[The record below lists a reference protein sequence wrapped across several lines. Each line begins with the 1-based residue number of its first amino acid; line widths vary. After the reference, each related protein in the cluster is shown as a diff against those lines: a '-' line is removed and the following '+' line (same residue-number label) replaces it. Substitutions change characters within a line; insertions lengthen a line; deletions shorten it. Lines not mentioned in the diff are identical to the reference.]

1 MRPANPCKFL
11 LRSSAI
17 SLAVAAASHPPVLY
31 AQDAET
37 AAAEPQSDT
46 PPVDGALV
54 PRNED
59 GKQIYDAALFARF
72 APQTASDMAR
82 QIPGFTITEASGDR
96 GLGEATQ
103 NVLINGQRISGKSN
117 DADTVLGRTPAS
129 SVVRI
134 EIVDGASLNIP
145 GLSGQVLNLITKNTG
160 LQGNFAWQPQ
170 FRQRVET
177 HWFDG
182 EINISGKLG
191 KGDFTLGLNN
201 RQGFRGGGW
210 GPEIVTDGDGDLLFT
225 RDKAAQ
231 FIGDRPKLAG
241 TYSRTSKAGSIFNLN
256 GEVGLFIFRR
266 RSDRQLTGPTISD
279 IEETSN
285 GREDEWNFE
294 VSSDYEFALLGG
306 RLKLVGFHRFEH
318 SPRENFF
325 QQVFSDGSPT
335 EASRFDRVGDEA
347 ESIGRAEYS
356 WKSGKND
363 WQVSIEAA
371 NNFLDVESELFLL
384 DAAGIFQPE
393 PLDNATSRVTEK
405 RGQLIVSYGRP
416 LSSSLTLQ
424 AQLGGEYSQLK
435 QTGASGLTR
444 EFWRPKGQVS
454 LGWKASPRLDV
465 SAKIQRKVGQLN
477 FRDFLSSV
485 DLQDANNNAGNPELV
500 PPQSWLAE
508 LEFNR
513 KLGAAGSIKLKLQ
526 YEKFSDIVDQI
537 PILTGGEAPGNLPG
551 SASRWSAETNATFLL
566 DAIGFKGAKLDLSGF
581 YQNSSLT
588 DPVTGLRRRFGFD
601 RRWTWGANFRH
612 DIPGSKL
619 AWGIGADD
627 RSDAPFL
634 RLGYS
639 FRQFFTKPQTF
650 AFIEHKDIFGLKLRG
665 TIINLIGQQEKYSEI
680 FFADRLNNVVD
691 QFRDGTNKYG
701 VIGRISVSG
710 TF

>member
-1 MRPANPCKFL
+1 MKKAIMRPANPCKFL

-256 GEVGLFIFRR
+256 
-266 RSDRQLTGPTISD
+266 
-279 IEETSN
+279 
-285 GREDEWNFE
+285 
-294 VSSDYEFALLGG
+294 
-306 RLKLVGFHRFEH
+306 
-318 SPRENFF
+318 
-325 QQVFSDGSPT
+325 
-335 EASRFDRVGDEA
+335 
-347 ESIGRAEYS
+347 
-356 WKSGKND
+356 
-363 WQVSIEAA
+363 
-371 NNFLDVESELFLL
+371 
-384 DAAGIFQPE
+384 
-393 PLDNATSRVTEK
+393 
-405 RGQLIVSYGRP
+405 
-416 LSSSLTLQ
+416 
-424 AQLGGEYSQLK
+424 
-435 QTGASGLTR
+435 
-444 EFWRPKGQVS
+444 
-454 LGWKASPRLDV
+454 
-465 SAKIQRKVGQLN
+465 
-477 FRDFLSSV
+477 
-485 DLQDANNNAGNPELV
+485 
-500 PPQSWLAE
+500 
-508 LEFNR
+508 
-513 KLGAAGSIKLKLQ
+513 
-526 YEKFSDIVDQI
+526 
-537 PILTGGEAPGNLPG
+537 
-551 SASRWSAETNATFLL
+551 
-566 DAIGFKGAKLDLSGF
+566 
-581 YQNSSLT
+581 
-588 DPVTGLRRRFGFD
+588 
-601 RRWTWGANFRH
+601 
-612 DIPGSKL
+612 
-619 AWGIGADD
+619 
-627 RSDAPFL
+627 
-634 RLGYS
+634 
-639 FRQFFTKPQTF
+639 
-650 AFIEHKDIFGLKLRG
+650 
-665 TIINLIGQQEKYSEI
+665 
-680 FFADRLNNVVD
+680 
-691 QFRDGTNKYG
+691 
-701 VIGRISVSG
+701 
-710 TF
+710 